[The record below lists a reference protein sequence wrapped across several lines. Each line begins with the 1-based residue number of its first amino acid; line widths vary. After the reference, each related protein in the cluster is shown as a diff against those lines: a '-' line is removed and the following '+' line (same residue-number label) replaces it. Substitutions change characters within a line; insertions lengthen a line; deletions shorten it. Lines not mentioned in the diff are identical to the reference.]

1 MLKNKRFLGILA
13 CLGLIGAASA
23 QQPTVMRWGDVVAG
37 GHPQV
42 MMIER
47 VAADVKAKTNGRID
61 IQGFPN
67 GQMGSSRDMIEAVS
81 NGTQQIVT
89 EGAANFGAW
98 IPSISVTEAPY
109 IWKSPSHLI
118 NALNGPLLE
127 KYNEQLIKARGMRIL
142 GAVYYGTRHL
152 TTSNRPVKTVD
163 DAKGLKVRV
172 PENDVFKAM
181 AESWGAKPTPMNFG
195 ELYLALKQ
203 GVVDGQENP
212 ISTFYPVKIH
222 EYHKFVTDWHY
233 VVDPTLFVVNPGVW
247 GSFSAEDQKMIQ
259 EADVEAG
266 KYQIALARIGLD
278 DGTAQ
283 KYLEGI
289 GKVPE
294 ITDWYGT
301 LKSVGMDVAILTP
314 EETKAFADKTAPV
327 LEAWRSKVGE
337 ELVKAAEA
345 DMAAAVKK

>member
-1 MLKNKRFLGILA
+1 MLKKTHCLA
-13 CLGLIGAASA
+13 VLAGLALIGSASA
-23 QQPTVMRWGDVVAG
+23 QQPMVMRWGDVVAG

-47 VAADVKAKTNGRID
+47 VAAEVKAKTNGRID

-98 IPSISVTEAPY
+98 IPSISVTEAPF
-109 IWKSPSHLI
+109 IWKSPEHLI
-118 NALNGPLLE
+118 KALNGPLLD

-181 AESWGAKPTPMNFG
+181 AEAWGAKPTPMNFN
-195 ELYLALKQ
+195 ELYLALKT
-203 GVVDGQENP
+203 GTVDGQENP
-212 ISTFYPVKIH
+212 LPTIKSGKFH
-222 EYHKFVTDWHY
+222 EVQKYIVLTGHIMTPRLV
-233 VVDPTLFVVNPGVW
+233 VVNEAFWQKVPAADRKIV
-247 GSFSAEDQKMIQ
+247 EDVLKTHMAWADGEIKKQ
-259 EADVEAG
+259 E
-266 KYQIALARIGLD
+266 IALLD
-278 DGTAQ
+278 
-283 KYLEGI
+283 E
-289 GKVPE
+289 
-294 ITDWYGT
+294 
-301 LKSVGMDVAILTP
+301 
-314 EETKAFADKTAPV
+314 F
-327 LEAWRSKVGE
+327 
-337 ELVKAAEA
+337 KAAGVTIIQPDVDSFRKATLAVVPAKFEA
-345 DMAAAVKK
+345 KWGKGTFDSIANMQ

>member
-181 AESWGAKPTPMNFG
+181 AESWDAKPTPMNFN
-195 ELYLALKQ
+195 ELYLALKT
-203 GVVDGQENP
+203 GTVDGQENP
-212 ISTFYPVKIH
+212 LPTIKSGKFH
-222 EYHKFVTDWHY
+222 EVQKYIILTGHVMTPRL
-233 VVDPTLFVVNPGVW
+233 VVVNEAFWQKIPAADRKVVEDVLKTHMAWADAEIQKQEVALLDEFKAAGVTII
-247 GSFSAEDQKMIQ
+247 EP
-259 EADVEAG
+259 DVESFRKA
-266 KYQIALARIGLD
+266 
-278 DGTAQ
+278 
-283 KYLEGI
+283 
-289 GKVPE
+289 
-294 ITDWYGT
+294 T
-301 LKSVGMDVAILTP
+301 L
-314 EETKAFADKTAPV
+314 
-327 LEAWRSKVGE
+327 
-337 ELVKAAEA
+337 
-345 DMAAAVKK
+345 AAVPPKFEAKWGKGTFDSIANMK

>member
-1 MLKNKRFLGILA
+1 MLKNKRCLGILA

-42 MMIER
+42 VMIER

-109 IWKSPSHLI
+109 IWKTPSHLI

-181 AESWGAKPTPMNFG
+181 AESWGAKPTPMNFN
-195 ELYLALKQ
+195 ELYLALKT
-203 GVVDGQENP
+203 GTVDGQENP
-212 ISTFYPVKIH
+212 LPTIKSGKFH
-222 EYHKFVTDWHY
+222 EVQKYIILTGHVMTPRL
-233 VVDPTLFVVNPGVW
+233 VVVNEAFWQKIPAADRKVVEDVLKTHMAWADAEIQKQEVALLDEFKAAGVTII
-247 GSFSAEDQKMIQ
+247 EP
-259 EADVEAG
+259 DVESFRKA
-266 KYQIALARIGLD
+266 
-278 DGTAQ
+278 
-283 KYLEGI
+283 
-289 GKVPE
+289 
-294 ITDWYGT
+294 T
-301 LKSVGMDVAILTP
+301 L
-314 EETKAFADKTAPV
+314 
-327 LEAWRSKVGE
+327 
-337 ELVKAAEA
+337 
-345 DMAAAVKK
+345 AAVPPKFEAKWGKGTFDSISNMK

>member
-89 EGAANFGAW
+89 EGSANFGAW
-98 IPSISVTEAPY
+98 IPSISVTEAPF
-109 IWKSPSHLI
+109 IWKNPAHLI

-181 AESWGAKPTPMNFG
+181 AESWGAKPTPMNFN
-195 ELYLALKQ
+195 ELYLALKT
-203 GVVDGQENP
+203 GTVDGQENP
-212 ISTFYPVKIH
+212 LPTIKSGKFH
-222 EYHKFVTDWHY
+222 EVQKYIILTGHIMTPRLV
-233 VVDPTLFVVNPGVW
+233 VVNDAFWQKIPAAYRKIVEDALKTHMAWADAEIQKQEVALLDEFKAAGVTII
-247 GSFSAEDQKMIQ
+247 EP
-259 EADVEAG
+259 DVESFRKA
-266 KYQIALARIGLD
+266 
-278 DGTAQ
+278 
-283 KYLEGI
+283 
-289 GKVPE
+289 
-294 ITDWYGT
+294 T
-301 LKSVGMDVAILTP
+301 L
-314 EETKAFADKTAPV
+314 
-327 LEAWRSKVGE
+327 
-337 ELVKAAEA
+337 
-345 DMAAAVKK
+345 AAVPPKFEAKWGKGTFDSIANMK

>member
-152 TTSNRPVKTVD
+152 TTSNRPAKTVD

-181 AESWGAKPTPMNFG
+181 AESWGAKPTPMNFN
-195 ELYLALKQ
+195 ELYLALKT
-203 GVVDGQENP
+203 GTVDGQENP
-212 ISTFYPVKIH
+212 LPTIKSGKFH
-222 EYHKFVTDWHY
+222 EVQKYIILTGHVMTPRL
-233 VVDPTLFVVNPGVW
+233 VVVNEAFWQKIPATDRKVVEDVLKTHMAWADAEIQKQEVALLDEFKAAGVTII
-247 GSFSAEDQKMIQ
+247 EP
-259 EADVEAG
+259 DVESFRKA
-266 KYQIALARIGLD
+266 
-278 DGTAQ
+278 
-283 KYLEGI
+283 
-289 GKVPE
+289 
-294 ITDWYGT
+294 T
-301 LKSVGMDVAILTP
+301 L
-314 EETKAFADKTAPV
+314 
-327 LEAWRSKVGE
+327 
-337 ELVKAAEA
+337 
-345 DMAAAVKK
+345 AAVPPKFEAKWGKGTFDSIANMK